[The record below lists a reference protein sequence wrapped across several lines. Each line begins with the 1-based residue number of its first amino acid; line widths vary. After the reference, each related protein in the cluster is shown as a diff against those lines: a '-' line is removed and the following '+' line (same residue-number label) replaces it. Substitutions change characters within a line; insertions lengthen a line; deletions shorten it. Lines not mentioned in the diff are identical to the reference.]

1 MASTEMQDAR
11 AKYNEALNA
20 PSPTDWMICKP
31 GDVCS
36 SVAKANIGSKPDGE
50 TEDKVEDNDYYN
62 GIGL

>member
-36 SVAKANIGSKPDGE
+36 GVAKANIGSKPDGE